1 MIRRFFRHIK
11 EGFIGFGRHLG
22 MAMSSVASVTI
33 TLLLIGLFLVMTIN
47 LNSLTAEIEDS
58 ISLSVILSYDID
70 TESERNNLIK
80 QINACADI
88 ENIEYRT
95 KDQEFDFYLEMYP
108 DLADF
113 YGTYRDQNPFHDVLL
128 VSVQDVSQLQ
138 TIKDKISGFYGVD
151 SVNDGGRNTYTL
163 ITILANVRLF
173 GSALVICL
181 TAMAVYLIYNTIR
194 ITIASRSDE
203 IWIMRNVGARNS
215 YIRAPFLVEGIII
228 GVIGSIVPISCVI
241 SSYYYIYNATNGV
254 LLGVL
259 RLIAPYPFIIY
270 ASLSILGL
278 GVLVGYLGS
287 YLSVCKFLRR
297 RR

>member
-47 LNSLTAEIEDS
+47 LNSLTAEIEHS
-58 ISLSVILSYDID
+58 ISLSVLLSYDID

-80 QINACADI
+80 QINACGDI

-128 VSVQDVSQLQ
+128 VSVRDVAQLQ
-138 TIKDKISGFYGVD
+138 TIKDKITDFYGVD
-151 SVNDGGRNTYTL
+151 SVNDGGSNTYTL
-163 ITILANVRLF
+163 IAILANVRLF

-215 YIRAPFLVEGIII
+215 YIRAPFLVEGVII
-228 GVIGSIVPISCVI
+228 GIIGSIVPIALVAT
-241 SSYYYIYNATNGV
+241 SYYYIYNVTNGV

-259 RLIAPYPFIIY
+259 KLIVPYPFVIY
-270 ASLSILGL
+270 ACLSILGL